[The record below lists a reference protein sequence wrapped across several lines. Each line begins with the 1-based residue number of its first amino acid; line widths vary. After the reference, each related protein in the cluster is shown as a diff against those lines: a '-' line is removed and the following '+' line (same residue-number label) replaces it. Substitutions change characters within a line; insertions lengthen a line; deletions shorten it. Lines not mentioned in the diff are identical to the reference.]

1 MKTFDDLYKQLEQT
15 IIDQKGQYDQDTYEG
30 VKIGLELAIAIIE
43 QDGYI
48 DADEKVEKM
57 KQELYAM
64 RWNLD
69 AQAGLIQG

>member
-64 RWNLD
+64 RWNRD
-69 AQAGLIQG
+69 GC